1 MRQIVYNLHFRSKAT
16 PADAEGKVL
25 RTTGSAVSGRAT
37 TLVGPGG
44 IESSYAAQPGD
55 AALFESEVR
64 ITAPNLFTE
73 TGSISFGEGHR
84 LLFSCFGQGQLLPST
99 DGSHLMCG
107 AVTWKAEGGEGQ
119 FEGAT
124 GLITSN
130 FTLNNEGEINDYQ
143 LGLLF
148 VK

>member
-16 PADAEGKVL
+16 PTDAEGKAL
-25 RTTGSAVSGRAT
+25 RTTGSAVSGSTT
-37 TLVGPGG
+37 TLLSPEGV
-44 IESSYAAQPGD
+44 ESSYSAQPGD
-55 AALFESEVR
+55 VALFESEVR
-64 ITAPNLFTE
+64 ITAPNVFTE
-73 TGSISFGEGHR
+73 RGSISFGETHR

-99 DGSHLMCG
+99 DDSNLMCG
-107 AVTWKAEGGEGQ
+107 AVTWKVEGGEGQ

-130 FTLNNEGEINDYQ
+130 FTLNDQGEINDYQ

-148 VK
+148 IK